1 MKLLRGQ
8 HWLSIWGLLALAL
21 QLAWAGAHVHP
32 HGDIPSPAMAG
43 FSALADTADAASE
56 IPDSTHGEHQHESW
70 PDCSTCWTQALAAA
84 LLLPFVASVSPRLR
98 VRDSTVGWHQGL
110 PPASVAALGFQA
122 RAPPSIERAQGAFSH
137 AVM

>member
-32 HGDIPSPAMAG
+32 HGDNPSPAMAG
-43 FSALADTADAASE
+43 FSALADTVDAASE

-84 LLLPFVASVSPRLR
+84 LLLPSLASVSARLSIGDSA
-98 VRDSTVGWHQGL
+98 VRWQAEF
-110 PPASVAALGFQA
+110 PPVSVSPHGFQA